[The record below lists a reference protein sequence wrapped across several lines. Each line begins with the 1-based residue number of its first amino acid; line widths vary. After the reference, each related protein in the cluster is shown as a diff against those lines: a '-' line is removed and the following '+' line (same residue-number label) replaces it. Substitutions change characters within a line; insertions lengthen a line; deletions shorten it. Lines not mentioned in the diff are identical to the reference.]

1 MKRIILFLCVLLSCL
16 ILQSPAMAVI
26 TPITDKNQMQP
37 EHLIENRHFAAMSSI
52 EVTGSRLWAA
62 WTSGGDCEP
71 HDDNYIVVA
80 FSDDDGESWNDP
92 YMILDPGSLSRSCVP
107 ILWIDPAERLW
118 LFYSAGSYGTYVMY
132 TDNPS
137 DTPDAILWSE
147 PQKIT
152 PYHVTNKPIVI
163 DKDGTTSY
171 LLCVQNMV
179 SNSITQL
186 LQYTQENNKWSL
198 VRRSFAKS
206 TNEHNVFME
215 ASMVQKLDGSLWML
229 TRIDGG
235 HDGGVEQAF
244 SYDLGA
250 SWTALSS
257 DTSYPLKGPGSR
269 ALIQRLQ
276 SGNLA
281 WVGHDSTTSR
291 TNLTIWLSEDDGATW
306 PHKLLL
312 DGRSSVSYPHLAQ
325 KEDGTIYVI
334 YDKGRSREQ
343 EIRFA
348 RFTEADII
356 AGAFVTESAQDKIV
370 ISKTGGYEDILIVNE
385 LSNQEYILESENAL
399 NDFVATLPTELHIVT
414 DSSDQ
419 YTLAG
424 QWETATSKEH
434 EVTLKFSTKL
444 PTKVQDTYDY
454 LTILVKW

>member
-1 MKRIILFLCVLLSCL
+1 MKRIFVLFCIMICCLLFST
-16 ILQSPAMAVI
+16 QAMAVI
-26 TPITDKNQMQP
+26 TPITEKSQMSP
-37 EHLIENRHFAAMSSI
+37 EHLVENRHFAAMSSI

-80 FSDDDGESWNDP
+80 YSDDDGTTWNDP
-92 YMILDPGSLSRSCVP
+92 YMILDPGPISRSCVP
-107 ILWIDPAERLW
+107 ILWMDPAERLW
-118 LFYSAGSYGTYVMY
+118 LFYSAGSYGTYVIY

-137 DTPDAILWSE
+137 ASPETILWST

-163 DKDGTTSY
+163 DKNGMQTY

-179 SNSITQL
+179 TNNITQL
-186 LQYTQENNKWSL
+186 LQYTPENNKWSL

-215 ASMVQKLDGSLWML
+215 ASMVQKLDGTLWML

-235 HDGGVEQAF
+235 YDGGVEQAF

-257 DTSYPLKGPGSR
+257 DTDYPLKGPGSR
-269 ALIQRLQ
+269 SLIQRLQ

-281 WVGHDSTTSR
+281 WVSNDSTSGR
-291 TNLTIWLSEDDGATW
+291 TKLTIWLSEDDGATW
-306 PHKLLL
+306 PYKLLL
-312 DGRSSVSYPHLAQ
+312 DGRTSVSYPHLAQ
-325 KEDGTIYVI
+325 KADGTIYVI

-356 AGAFVTESAQDKIV
+356 AGAFVTEYAQDKIV
-370 ISKTGGYEDILIVNE
+370 ISKTGGYEDILSIDE
-385 LSNQEYILESENAL
+385 LLQQEYILEDEDALANFSTTLPATLHITTDTSTKYALSGQWAVSTIDENAVTL
-399 NDFVATLPTELHIVT
+399 TFSTTLP
-414 DSSDQ
+414 
-419 YTLAG
+419 
-424 QWETATSKEH
+424 
-434 EVTLKFSTKL
+434 
-444 PTKVQDTYDY
+444 PTVQDTYEY